1 MVMPKHI
8 TVPAYTTFEHAGAF
22 DASRVERADDEA
34 YLRST
39 FPAVDARLSRPGVRT
54 WAPSTS
60 DVFAIT
66 LNNELTLPGFLVYWD
81 EPAGTPLSSTPAQK
95 MAYTPAASHL
105 SDGKAEMVREVHA
118 LLRTEKGLQ
127 SYPGILQGGM
137 VTALMDEVTG
147 LSTVVNRIRGVEG
160 FREHLFMTASVAV
173 KFAKP
178 VPTPA
183 TLVITAR
190 IKDVKGRLVMVEGE
204 IRDFDKGGETGPVL
218 ARVDAVWAGI
228 KLKDGKPMMFKM

>member
-1 MVMPKHI
+1 M
-8 TVPAYTTFEHAGAF
+8 
-22 DASRVERADDEA
+22 
-34 YLRST
+34 
-39 FPAVDARLSRPGVRT
+39 
-54 WAPSTS
+54 
-60 DVFAIT
+60 
-66 LNNELTLPGFLVYWD
+66 
-81 EPAGTPLSSTPAQK
+81 
-95 MAYTPAASHL
+95 
-105 SDGKAEMVREVHA
+105 HA

-190 IKDVKGRLVMVEGE
+190 IKDVKCRLVMVEGE
-204 IRDFDKGGETGPVL
+204 IRDFDKGGESGPVL